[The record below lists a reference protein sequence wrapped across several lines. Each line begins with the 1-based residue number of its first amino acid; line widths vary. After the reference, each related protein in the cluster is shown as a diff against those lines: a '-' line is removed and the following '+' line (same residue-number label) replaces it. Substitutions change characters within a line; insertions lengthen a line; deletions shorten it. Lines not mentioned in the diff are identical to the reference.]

1 MAVAPFPF
9 ETLPRLSL
17 SGLALSNAAVAWLGA
32 VAQPALG
39 ARLRALGLEVAG
51 WRLASVTR
59 RTLDSSAG
67 LVWLLRDGERALLS
81 IPGELVRAQAA
92 RLLVGPKE
100 ISAPRALTAAE
111 HAVAAMLCASALTG
125 AGGASPSRSVS
136 GISVETWQ
144 PFPDV
149 RGALAA
155 TDQRVAA
162 WPCLELAVE
171 IESGAGPGLD
181 GREHL
186 VRVWV
191 PPSLVHRRPLRRP
204 AAPWLDEVIARV
216 PLLAATAPL
225 DAELAAR
232 LEERDVIVVEP
243 CAELRF
249 GRGAVAV
256 RFEGAE
262 AAGLGRFGAG
272 ATRLVIESGYRR
284 RVPSAIPASSS
295 ASAASSAPSIA
306 ASSAPSAASSSGDA
320 LDDVTAELTVT
331 LGSVALSLRQLT
343 ELSVGQVLSL
353 GRPLAGPFELQ
364 LGGKSIGRG
373 ELVDVEG
380 SLGVRVISLATQ

>member
-59 RTLDSSAG
+59 CTLDSSSG
-67 LVWLLRDGERALLS
+67 LVWLFRDGERALLS

-92 RLLVGPKE
+92 RLLAGPKE
-100 ISAPRALTAAE
+100 ISAPRTLTAAE

-125 AGGASPSRSVS
+125 AGGAGPSPSVS
-136 GISVETWQ
+136 GVFVETWQ

-149 RGALAA
+149 RSALAA
-155 TDQRVAA
+155 ADQRVAA

-186 VRVWV
+186 VRAWV

-204 AAPWLDEVIARV
+204 AAPCLDEVLAEV

-225 DAELAAR
+225 SAELAAR

-256 RFEGAE
+256 RFESAE
-262 AAGLGRFGAG
+262 PVGLGRFGAG

-284 RVPSAIPASSS
+284 RVPSAISASAPAAAPSTASSSASSS
-295 ASAASSAPSIA
+295 ASAP
-306 ASSAPSAASSSGDA
+306 GDA

-331 LGSVALSLRQLT
+331 LGSVPLSLRQLT
-343 ELSVGQVLSL
+343 ELSVGQVVSL
-353 GRPLAGPFELQ
+353 GRPLAGPFELH

-380 SLGVRVISLATQ
+380 SLGVRVISLAPQ

>member
-9 ETLPRLSL
+9 DTLPRLSL
-17 SGLALSNAAVAWLGA
+17 SGVALSNAAVAWLGA
-32 VAQPALG
+32 VARPALG

-59 RTLDSSAG
+59 RTLDSSTG
-67 LVWLLRDGERALLS
+67 LVWLFRDGERALLS

-92 RLLVGPKE
+92 RLLAGPTE
-100 ISAPRALTAAE
+100 ISAPRTLTAAE

-125 AGGASPSRSVS
+125 AGPLRSSS

-149 RGALAA
+149 RSALAA
-155 TDQRVAA
+155 AEQRVAA

-186 VRVWV
+186 MRAWI

-204 AAPWLDEVIARV
+204 AAPWLEEVIAEV

-225 DAELAAR
+225 SAELAAR

-272 ATRLVIESGYRR
+272 AARLVIESGYRR
-284 RVPSAIPASSS
+284 RVPSAISASAS
-295 ASAASSAPSIA
+295 SAASSAAP
-306 ASSAPSAASSSGDA
+306 SSADA

-353 GRPLAGPFELQ
+353 GRPLAGPFELH

-380 SLGVRVISLATQ
+380 SLGVRVVSLAPQ

>member
-32 VAQPALG
+32 VARPALG

-59 RTLDSSAG
+59 RTLDSSTG
-67 LVWLLRDGERALLS
+67 LVWLFRDGERALLS

-92 RLLVGPKE
+92 RFLAGPTE
-100 ISAPRALTAAE
+100 ISAPRTLTAAE

-125 AGGASPSRSVS
+125 AGGGPSRSAS

-149 RGALAA
+149 RSALAA
-155 TDQRVAA
+155 AEQRVSA

-186 VRVWV
+186 VRAWI

-204 AAPWLDEVIARV
+204 AAPWLEEVTAEV

-225 DAELAAR
+225 SAELAAR

-256 RFEGAE
+256 RFEGVE
-262 AAGLGRFGAG
+262 AAALGRFGAG
-272 ATRLVIESGYRR
+272 AARLVIESGYRR
-284 RVPSAIPASSS
+284 RVPSAIS
-295 ASAASSAPSIA
+295 ASAT
-306 ASSAPSAASSSGDA
+306 SAAPSSGDA

-353 GRPLAGPFELQ
+353 GRPLAGPFELH

-380 SLGVRVISLATQ
+380 SLGVRVVSLAPQ